1 MCCFY
6 LGMKS
11 VSPVSD
17 DVFQKTLLSWPDLD
31 RLPVYFLSSLCLVLQ
46 EVVTTAMTR
55 AMGLRPMRVAAWV
68 HRWEAEGGEA
78 TGPATDLL
86 PLLLESTAATLSLQS
101 SCCMD
106 WTQPRWTP
114 TASSIS
120 SVSMETWSGS
130 VSCLFLLW
138 GETFQTVQPH
148 LQSHNDMINDQHKLQ
163 ILLKEKMEIDMQKK
177 QISICFQVLA

>member
-46 EVVTTAMTR
+46 EVVTTAMMR

-68 HRWEAEGGEA
+68 HR
-78 TGPATDLL
+78 
-86 PLLLESTAATLSLQS
+86 
-101 SCCMD
+101 
-106 WTQPRWTP
+106 
-114 TASSIS
+114 
-120 SVSMETWSGS
+120 
-130 VSCLFLLW
+130 
-138 GETFQTVQPH
+138 
-148 LQSHNDMINDQHKLQ
+148 
-163 ILLKEKMEIDMQKK
+163 
-177 QISICFQVLA
+177 